1 MKTVLLHVVPVKVIA
16 PNGSALTTF
25 GLLDNASRGTIISS
39 DIANT
44 FELVSVNTLME
55 ETNEE
60 IQEVNFQLQSACGV
74 GEIITVA
81 EGLVS

>member
-1 MKTVLLHVVPVKVIA
+1 MKVIA
-16 PNGSALTTF
+16 PNRSALPTF

-44 FELVSVNTLME
+44 LELVSVNTLME